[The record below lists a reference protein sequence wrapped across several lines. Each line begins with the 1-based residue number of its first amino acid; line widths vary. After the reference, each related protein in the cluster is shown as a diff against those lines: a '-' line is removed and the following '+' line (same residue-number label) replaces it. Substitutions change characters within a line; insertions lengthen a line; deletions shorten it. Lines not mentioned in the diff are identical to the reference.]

1 MKNIDRNGQVYY
13 TNVFEDSDVSD
24 YPKSKVNYTRMVVIV
39 FAVVF
44 LLSGIIAG
52 VSL

>member
-24 YPKSKVNYTRMVVIV
+24 YPKSKVNYTRIVVIV